1 MRDFLCV
8 KVKQRQILPGLPQA
22 DHPQASRRADAE
34 TTRPRYAVGAKK
46 PLRHTAFQARFE
58 QNSTH
63 EKTGRGGHHR
73 LPRPVFSSFKIIPF
87 VINFYCC
94 MKSGL
99 RHYVLVFNRLTIY
112 PISYFIYI
120 QLLKSLFVYFPV

>member
-1 MRDFLCV
+1 
-8 KVKQRQILPGLPQA
+8 
-22 DHPQASRRADAE
+22 
-34 TTRPRYAVGAKK
+34 
-46 PLRHTAFQARFE
+46 
-58 QNSTH
+58 
-63 EKTGRGGHHR
+63 
-73 LPRPVFSSFKIIPF
+73 
-87 VINFYCC
+87 